1 MKKVSILGMLLACI
15 LLGCQ
20 EGTTT
25 VNQAQVLEEILM
37 NRHSVR
43 RYSDR
48 EVTDETLLKVLW
60 AANGV
65 NREDGRRT
73 APSAINAQDI
83 ELYVCKGD
91 GAYHY
96 LPKEKQ
102 LEKVSDVDIRPFIAN
117 FNKFILDKPVILL
130 VSDQTKFA
138 RIQGYRTDMFGAM
151 DAGYVSQNIA
161 LYCVAAG
168 LATVPCAPKMDIDA
182 VREALKLPSTM
193 LPLIY
198 HPIGY
203 PVTEVVSSR

>member
-1 MKKVSILGMLLACI
+1 MKNLFILIGISVCI
-15 LLGCQ
+15 LSGCQ
-20 EGTTT
+20 SNTTE
-25 VNQAQVLEEILM
+25 VNQVQVLEDILQ
-37 NRHSVR
+37 NRRSVR
-43 RYSDR
+43 QYSDQQ
-48 EVTDETLLKVLW
+48 VSDEMLLKILW

-83 ELYVCKGD
+83 ELYVCKGE

-96 LPKEKQ
+96 LPNEKQ
-102 LEKVSDVDIRPFIAN
+102 LEKVSDTDIRPFIAN

-130 VSDQTKFA
+130 ISDQTKFK
-138 RIQGYRTDMFGAM
+138 RIQGYRTEMFGAM
-151 DAGYVSQNIA
+151 DTGYVSQNIA

-182 VREALKLPSTM
+182 VREALKLPTTM

-203 PVTEVVSSR
+203 PVTE

>member
-1 MKKVSILGMLLACI
+1 MKRNLILVVLCI
-15 LLGCQ
+15 CTLMGCQ
-20 EGTTT
+20 DMPKEINR
-25 VNQAQVLEEILM
+25 VQVLEDILQ
-37 NRHSVR
+37 NRRSIR
-43 RYSDR
+43 QYSDQQ
-48 EVTDETLLKVLW
+48 VSDEMLLKILW

-83 ELYVCKGD
+83 ELYVCKGE

-96 LPKEKQ
+96 QPKEKQ
-102 LEKVSDVDIRPFIAN
+102 LEKVSDTDIRPFIAN

-130 VSDQTKFA
+130 VSDQTKFK
-138 RIQGYRTDMFGAM
+138 RIQGYRTEMFGAM

-203 PVTEVVSSR
+203 PVSE

>member
-1 MKKVSILGMLLACI
+1 MCALV
-15 LLGCQ
+15 GCQ
-20 EGTTT
+20 SGTME
-25 VNQAQVLEEILM
+25 VNRAEMLEDILM

-43 RYSDR
+43 RYSER
-48 EVTDETLLKVLW
+48 EVSDETLLKVLW

-83 ELYVCKGD
+83 ELFVCKSD

-102 LEKVSDVDIRPFIAN
+102 LEKVSDTDIRPFIAN

-138 RIQGYRTDMFGAM
+138 RIQGYRTEMFGAM

-168 LATVPCAPKMDIDA
+168 LATVPCAPKMEIDA

-203 PVTEVVSSR
+203 PVGE

>member
-1 MKKVSILGMLLACI
+1 MKRNLILVVLCI
-15 LLGCQ
+15 CTLMGCQ
-20 EGTTT
+20 DMPKEINR
-25 VNQAQVLEEILM
+25 VQVLEDILQ

-43 RYSDR
+43 QYSDQP
-48 EVTDETLLKVLW
+48 VSDEMLLKILW

-83 ELYVCKGD
+83 ELYVCKGE

-102 LEKVSDVDIRPFIAN
+102 LEKVSDTDIRPFIAN

-130 VSDQTKFA
+130 VSDQTKFK
-138 RIQGYRTDMFGAM
+138 RIQGYRTEMFGAM

-203 PVTEVVSSR
+203 PVTE